1 MSIRF
6 RDLSLSPLTEADLEE
21 VGCLFRDYHHKDFQ
35 LQQLDIPKG
44 KMVDFLKRSLFTD
57 NTNQAC
63 LREGGRVVGL
73 IGIGAL
79 PWMSRL
85 FGAKMYSLR
94 HFLTA
99 DRPQG
104 YFQTMIR
111 YVLDQ
116 MPEVGFLDCR
126 VASGDIQAIHAL
138 ENSGFRFV
146 GNEVYLAR
154 SLAAGK
160 IPEEYGR
167 TGCVPCPDE
176 LKSQVLALVEQTH
189 VHNRFMYDPEV
200 TLDQA
205 NDIFRRYVSGIAF
218 QEGFQTLVMKTGS
231 VVDGFLIYKHNSDLS
246 QAVGGSYASLDFI
259 GVNRASQ
266 NRGIGESL
274 NKAALHDLAGSG
286 ATHVVVRTFASNY
299 PAIRICHK
307 VGFKI
312 TSSDLHFHRWFRNP
326 N

>member
-1 MSIRF
+1 MSFRF
-6 RDLSLSPLTEADLEE
+6 RNLSLNPFTENDLEE
-21 VGCLFRDYHHKDFQ
+21 VGALFRDYPHKDFQ
-35 LQQLDIPKG
+35 LQQLDIPKN
-44 KMVDFLKRSLFTD
+44 KMVDFLKRSLYLN

-63 LREGGRVVGL
+63 LRESGRVVGL

-99 DRPQG
+99 DRSQG

-116 MPEVGFLDCR
+116 MPEVDFLDCR

-138 ENSGFRFV
+138 ENLGFRFV

-154 SLAAGK
+154 SLTKAE
-160 IPEEYGR
+160 IPEKYGR

-200 TLDQA
+200 TPEQA
-205 NDIFRRYVSGIAF
+205 NNIFRKYVSGSPLRRVSRPWSWRPTPWPTAF
-218 QEGFQTLVMKTGS
+218 
-231 VVDGFLIYKHNSDLS
+231 
-246 QAVGGSYASLDFI
+246 
-259 GVNRASQ
+259 
-266 NRGIGESL
+266 
-274 NKAALHDLAGSG
+274 
-286 ATHVVVRTFASNY
+286 
-299 PAIRICHK
+299 
-307 VGFKI
+307 
-312 TSSDLHFHRWFRNP
+312 
-326 N
+326 